1 MAIEA
6 PSALTIADEMR
17 SLARQLDS
25 ASHREKGDLVEQ
37 AMQHYGWSRAKV
49 YSQLKT
55 VGWSSGRKVR
65 ADRGTTTQSMEA
77 LAMVSSFERLGI
89 RKNGKATMKTPLATS
104 ILAQNGFEISVSNSR
119 INTLLRDRQM
129 HLAAMKQAA
138 PAQNMRSLHPNH
150 VHQVDPSLCLVYY
163 LPNGEQHIMRDEEF
177 YKNKLEKIAK
187 IEFKVWRY
195 VLTDHYSA
203 SIIIKYYQA
212 KGETQ
217 ANLYDFLLYCWS
229 KKDSTLLHGVPKL
242 LIWDKGSANGAGAIK
257 NALRSLDVQQIPHT
271 AGNARA
277 KGGVENGN
285 NLGETL
291 FESRLR
297 LEPVSNVDE
306 LNAAAEHWYNAYN
319 ANAIP
324 NYDSRLKRKHMAQ
337 PMARYGLW
345 QMIRKEQLR
354 ILPDIEVCRQL
365 LSGADVE
372 RKVSQDLSISF
383 RNPVTKQRQHY
394 DLRHIPGIHIGQMVK
409 VSPMV
414 YGAGNVIVS
423 FSNYL
428 GEEISQIV
436 EPITGDAISGFA
448 DTAQVFGE
456 GFKSQPDTVV
466 EQAAKAAD
474 RLAYPG
480 KTAEQIEAAK
490 RSNTVPFDGRI
501 NAHSH
506 LANVQAPAFMER
518 PGEMMNVP
526 NRLQIEIK
534 PLSNI
539 EAKVKLRNLL
549 GRSLTAADSANLAA
563 WYPDG
568 IMEDQLQEVVL
579 ALEGKLE
586 TAPKLVAVK

>member
-25 ASHREKGDLVEQ
+25 ASHREKGELVEQ

-119 INTLLRDRQM
+119 INTLMRDRQM

-138 PAQNMRSLHPNH
+138 PAQSMRSLHPNH

-163 LPNGEQHIMRDEEF
+163 LPNGEQHIMRDDEF
-177 YKNKLEKIAK
+177 YKNKLDKIAK

-203 SIIIKYYQA
+203 SIIVKYYQA

-229 KKDSTLLHGVPKL
+229 KKDGTLLHGAPKL
-242 LIWDKGSANGAGAIK
+242 LIWDKGSANSAGAIK
-257 NALRSLDVQQIPHT
+257 NALRSLEVEQIPHT

-285 NLGETL
+285 NLVETL

-306 LNAAAEHWYNAYN
+306 LNVAVEYWHNAYN

-324 NYDSRLKRKHMAQ
+324 NYDSRLKRKHMAE

-354 ILPDIEVCRQL
+354 ILPEIEVCRQL
-365 LSGADVE
+365 LSGTDVE
-372 RKVSQDLSISF
+372 RKVTQDLSISF
-383 RNPVTKQRQHY
+383 KNPVTKQRQYY
-394 DLRHIPGIHIGQMVK
+394 DLRDIPGIHIGQIVK

-414 YGAGNVIVS
+414 YGDGNVIVS

-428 GEEISQIV
+428 GEETSQIV
-436 EPITGDAISGFA
+436 QPITGDAISGFA
-448 DTAQVFGE
+448 DTAAVFGDS
-456 GFKSQPDTVV
+456 FKSKPDTIV
-466 EQAAKAAD
+466 EQNNKAAD
-474 RLAYPG
+474 QLAYPG
-480 KTAEQIEAAK
+480 MSAEQIESAK
-490 RSNTVPFDGRI
+490 RTNKVPFNGRI
-501 NAHSH
+501 NAHSY
-506 LANVQAPAFMER
+506 LADVQAPAFMER

-534 PLSNI
+534 PLSTI
-539 EAKVKLRNLL
+539 EAKVKLRNML
-549 GRSLTAADSANLAA
+549 GRTLTAEESENLKS

-568 IMEDQLQEVVL
+568 MLEDQLQEAAL
-579 ALEGKLE
+579 ALDGKLN

>member
-25 ASHREKGDLVEQ
+25 ASHREKGELIEQ

-163 LPNGEQHIMRDEEF
+163 LPNGEQHIMRDDEF
-177 YKNKLEKIAK
+177 YKNKLEKVAK

-195 VLTDHYSA
+195 VLTDHYSG

-229 KKDSTLLHGVPKL
+229 KKDATLLHGVPKL

-285 NLGETL
+285 NLVETL

-466 EQAAKAAD
+466 EQAVKTAD
-474 RLAYPG
+474 QLAYPG

-490 RSNTVPFDGRI
+490 RSNTVPFNGRI

-506 LANVQAPAFMER
+506 LADVKAPAFMER
-518 PGEMMNVP
+518 PGEMLNVP

-549 GRSLTAADSANLAA
+549 GRSLTAEDSANLAA

>member
-6 PSALTIADEMR
+6 PSSLTIADEMR

-25 ASHREKGDLVEQ
+25 ASHREKGELIEQ

-49 YSQLKT
+49 YSQLKA

-77 LAMVSSFERLGI
+77 LAMISSAQRMGI

-104 ILAQNGFEISVSNSR
+104 IMAQNGFEVAVSNSR
-119 INTLLRDRQM
+119 INTLMRDRQM
-129 HLAAMKQAA
+129 HLAAQKMATPSQS
-138 PAQNMRSLHPNH
+138 MRSLHPNH

-163 LPNGEQHIMRDEEF
+163 LPNGEQHIMRDDEF

-203 SIIIKYYQA
+203 SIIVKYYQA

-229 KKDSTLLHGVPKL
+229 KKDSTLLHGAPKL
-242 LIWDKGSANGAGAIK
+242 LIWDKGSANSAGAIK
-257 NALRSLDVQQIPHT
+257 NALRSLEVEQIPHT

-285 NLGETL
+285 NLVETL

-306 LNAAAEHWYNAYN
+306 LNVASEYWYNAYN

-324 NYDSRLKRKHMAQ
+324 NYDSRLKRKHMAE

-354 ILPDIEVCRQL
+354 ILPDIETCRQL
-365 LSGADVE
+365 LSGTDVE
-372 RKVSQDLSISF
+372 RKVMQDLSISF
-383 RNPVTKQRQHY
+383 KNPVTKQRMY
-394 DLRHIPGIHIGQMVK
+394 YSLSDIPGIHIGQLVK

-436 EPITGDAISGFA
+436 QPITGDAISGFA
-448 DTAQVFGE
+448 DTAAVFGE
-456 GFKSQPDTVV
+456 SFKSQPDTVV
-466 EQAAKAAD
+466 EQANKAAD
-474 RLAYPG
+474 QLAYPG
-480 KTAEQIEAAK
+480 MSAEQIEAAK
-490 RSNTVPFDGRI
+490 RSNTVPFNGRI

-506 LANVQAPAFMER
+506 LADVKAPAFMER
-518 PGEMMNVP
+518 PGEMLNVP

-549 GRSLTAADSANLAA
+549 GRSLTAEDSANLAA

-568 IMEDQLQEVVL
+568 VMEDQLHEVML
-579 ALEGKLE
+579 ALEGKLNA
-586 TAPKLVAVK
+586 APKLVAVK

>member
-1 MAIEA
+1 MAIDA
-6 PSALTIADEMR
+6 PNSLTIADEMR
-17 SLARQLDS
+17 SLARQLDA
-25 ASHREKGDLVEQ
+25 ASHREKGELVEQ
-37 AMQHYGWSRAKV
+37 TMQHYGWSRAKV
-49 YSQLKT
+49 YSQLKAI
-55 VGWSSGRKVR
+55 GWTSGRKVR
-65 ADRGTTTQSMEA
+65 ADRGSTSQSMEA
-77 LAMVSSFERLGI
+77 LAMISSAQRMGI

-104 ILAQNGFEISVSNSR
+104 IMAQNGFDISVSNSR
-119 INTLLRDRQM
+119 INTLMRDRQM
-129 HLAAMKQAA
+129 HLAAQKLAT
-138 PAQNMRSLHPNH
+138 PAQSMRSLHPNH

-163 LPNGEQHIMRDEEF
+163 LPNGEQHIMRDDEF
-177 YKNKLEKIAK
+177 YKNKLDKIAK
-187 IEFKVWRY
+187 IELKVWRY

-203 SIIIKYYQA
+203 SIIVKYYQA

-229 KKDSTLLHGVPKL
+229 KKDGTLLHGAPKL
-242 LIWDKGSANGAGAIK
+242 LIWDKGSANSAGAIK
-257 NALRSLDVQQIPHT
+257 NALRSLEVEQIPHT

-285 NLGETL
+285 NLVETL

-297 LEPVSNVDE
+297 LEPVNNVDE
-306 LNAAAEHWYNAYN
+306 LNVAATYWYNAYN

-324 NYDSRLKRKHMAQ
+324 NYDSRLKRKHMAE

-354 ILPDIEVCRQL
+354 ILPEIEVCRQL
-365 LSGADVE
+365 LSGTDVE

-383 RNPVTKQRQHY
+383 KNPVTKQRQYY
-394 DLRHIPGIHIGQMVK
+394 DLRDIPGIHIGQIVK

-414 YGAGNVIVS
+414 YGDGNVIVS

-428 GEEISQIV
+428 GEETSQIV
-436 EPITGDAISGFA
+436 QPITGDATSGFA
-448 DTAQVFGE
+448 DTAAVFGE
-456 GFKSQPDTVV
+456 SFKSKPDTIV
-466 EQAAKAAD
+466 EQNNKAAD
-474 RLAYPG
+474 QLAYPDMS
-480 KTAEQIEAAK
+480 AEQIESAK
-490 RSNTVPFDGRI
+490 RTNKVPFNGRI
-501 NAHSH
+501 NAHSY
-506 LANVQAPAFMER
+506 LADVEAPAFMER

-549 GRSLTAADSANLAA
+549 GRTLTAEESDNLKS

-568 IMEDQLQEVVL
+568 MLEEQLQEAVL
-579 ALEGKLE
+579 ALEGKLN